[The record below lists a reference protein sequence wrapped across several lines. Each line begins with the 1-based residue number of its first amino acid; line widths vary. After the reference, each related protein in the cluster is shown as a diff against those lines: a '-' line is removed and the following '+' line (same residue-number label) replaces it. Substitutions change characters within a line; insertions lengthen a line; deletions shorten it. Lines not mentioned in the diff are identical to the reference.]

1 MEIKITPFFQIS
13 QVGKHGF
20 VSAVAS
26 PLTNTGLLAD
36 TAPFTPTARQKA
48 DLDLSVLKKRKRKTD
63 WALLAQFFLPNSPI

>member
-48 DLDLSVLKKRKRKTD
+48 DLDL
-63 WALLAQFFLPNSPI
+63 